1 MTSSDASGQ
10 GGSKARCGRPQQ
22 SFRGDAQHRAIVPM
36 LTDDSLGVIPGRPN
50 GGGCLPINSTKINGS
65 LIRSSG
71 CHSQNL
77 TLSASGHN
85 QPCYSLRRHGR
96 STSVSGLPGRRS
108 ARPGRANSRLRHGSK
123 RHCYPMTSAARVS
136 SASGTV
142 RGQDWVM
149 DGYSRMSELSRDEV
163 DRTRPSLMAVGLS
176 HP

>member
-1 MTSSDASGQ
+1 MTSSDASGR

-77 TLSASGHN
+77 TLSASGQTRPPRLPPWRAHT
-85 QPCYSLRRHGR
+85 RR
-96 STSVSGLPGRRS
+96 VFP
-108 ARPGRANSRLRHGSK
+108 SK
-123 RHCYPMTSAARVS
+123 RTHRATGSGRPWARSRHPLGRLPTKHGPRPSCGAYAMKTILAASAQSQGSIQGHESAAS
-136 SASGTV
+136 IPETIA
-142 RGQDWVM
+142 
-149 DGYSRMSELSRDEV
+149 L
-163 DRTRPSLMAVGLS
+163 P
-176 HP
+176 